1 VETTGRCSE
10 LSTALKEQKT
20 HVPSIQREFQ
30 AYKEEYKISGDLG
43 ALQTA
48 VAAMQAKLE
57 LRQEK

>member
-10 LSTALKEQKT
+10 LSTALKEQNMP
-20 HVPSIQREFQ
+20 VSSIQREFQ